1 VGWAWIVAGIV
12 LLGAAAGAVSAAGCL
27 RRRRRRYV
35 EAAKLWRET
44 PGERRL
50 DALRGLLA
58 GGSAGASPSQLNGP
72 AWYLIGVEHLRAG
85 DTKEAAR
92 AFGMAHH
99 ADCDLESAALLA
111 FACLKAAPGAESDI
125 VEQIIA
131 TWREMKQPALP
142 ARDAERRLLACVEET
157 DRHEAARREPRP
169 PSPPDLPALGRLA
182 WLVVGPA
189 VRPKVERVF
198 ADPPPP

>member
-1 VGWAWIVAGIV
+1 VWWAWIVAGIV
-12 LLGAAAGAVSAAGCL
+12 LLGAAAAAVSAAGGL

-50 DALRGLLA
+50 DALRGLL
-58 GGSAGASPSQLNGP
+58 SNLELHGP